1 MTIHINQTTSQTG
14 NQTVELSKLTA
25 SKDNVR
31 RVESEAGLT
40 ELVASIRA
48 HGLLQNLTVR
58 LNDKGKY
65 EVVAGA
71 RRLAALRVLANEKGT
86 GWTKKSPI
94 PVLILDQHNDTEI
107 SLAENTVRQN
117 MHVAD
122 QVEAFRKLIEDDA
135 MTPEQ
140 VADRFGISTMTVR
153 RRIKLAKV
161 SPRIMDE
168 FRVGQVTLSQME
180 ALAIADDHGEQESA
194 FFDLPD
200 WNRDE
205 RHIRARLT
213 QEKIRADNRLVR
225 FIGVEA
231 YEVAGGVITRDLFS
245 EGSDLYLD
253 DKPLVMTLAMQR
265 LEDEA
270 QAIQIAE
277 GWKWA
282 EFYLSEN
289 DARERLPVIASFKR
303 EHTDEESAEVATLS
317 AYFEENEGAYD
328 AGQMTEEEGAEY
340 EAKLARLDAIDAECM
355 GYDPEEKALAGIR
368 LSIDHEGKLA
378 VRSGLLKPAEQH
390 ELAQRRRERERAER
404 EAEAEARGEAY
415 QQDADQSGQDNDPSP
430 PWEEPEPAEG
440 YSQALSLDLTHLRT
454 AALAYEVSQRPDV
467 ALPLIVHALAGRC
480 LYANRFGNNE
490 HDSLIRISGTKQGSA
505 SAKVDPDNAAAFTA
519 FSEAQKKVQ
528 AKLPENRA
536 ELLAWCLA
544 ASRKTLL
551 DVLAT
556 CVADQL
562 DAVRFDSKPTY
573 AADRIAEAVSL
584 DMTAWFAPSETFLKR
599 ITKKM
604 MANAVTEAG
613 CAAEIASAILGAPK
627 AEAVQTAQEALQ
639 GRGWLPPALRI
650 QTATIATASEAVAS
664 EAAADD
670 TGNGTEAE
678 TLNEAADAAEADSAQ
693 AADGEGVQTSTS
705 EALIAAE

>member
-1 MTIHINQTTSQTG
+1 MTTINNQTANPTG

-58 LNDKGKY
+58 PNDKGKY

-71 RRLAALRVLANEKGT
+71 RRLAALRSLASEKGS
-86 GWTKKSPI
+86 GWTKKSSI

-122 QVEAFRKLIEDDA
+122 QVEAFRKLTEDDG

-168 FRVGQVTLSQME
+168 FRVGQVTLNQME

-225 FIGVEA
+225 FVGVEA
-231 YEVAGGVITRDLFS
+231 YVEAGGAITRDLFS
-245 EGSDLYLD
+245 EDSDLYLD

-265 LEDEA
+265 LETEA
-270 QAIQIAE
+270 EAIQTAE

-282 EFYLSEN
+282 EFYLSES
-289 DARERLPVIASFKR
+289 DARERLPVIASHKR
-303 EHTDEESAEVATLS
+303 EHTEEESAEVAALS

-328 AGQMTEEEGAEY
+328 AGQMTEEEAAEY

-368 LSIDHEGKLA
+368 LSIDHDGKIA

-415 QQDADQSGQDNDPSP
+415 TPPQADNDPLP

-467 ALPLIVHALAGRC
+467 ALALIVHALAGRI
-480 LYANRFGNNE
+480 LYANRFGN
-490 HDSLIRISGTKQGSA
+490 HDADSLIRINGTKQGHA
-505 SAKVDPDNAAAFTA
+505 SAKIDPDNAAAFTA
-519 FSEAQKKVQ
+519 LAEAQEKVQ
-528 AKLPENRA
+528 AKLPQDRA

-562 DAVRFDSKPTY
+562 DAVRFDSKPNH

-584 DMTAWFAPSETFLKR
+584 DMAAWFSPGETFLKR

-604 MANAVTEAG
+604 MASAVTEAG
-613 CAAEIASAILGAPK
+613 GAPEIATAILGLPK

-639 GRGWLPPALRI
+639 GKGWLPPALRI
-650 QTATIATASEAVAS
+650 QTGTPVSPAGAQDAGGVS
-664 EAAADD
+664 ADAD
-670 TGNGTEAE
+670 GVIGDDEPLGDEGEDDGQALE
-678 TLNEAADAAEADSAQ
+678 SVHGPDDDGGQMDSNEAM
-693 AADGEGVQTSTS
+693 
-705 EALIAAE
+705 IAAE

>member
-1 MTIHINQTTSQTG
+1 MTTINNQTTDQSRNQTG

-58 LNDKGKY
+58 PNDKGKY

-71 RRLAALRVLANEKGT
+71 RRLAALRTLANEKGT

-94 PVLILDQHNDTEI
+94 PVLILEGHNDTEI

-122 QVEAFRKLIEDDA
+122 QVEAFRKLTEDDG

-168 FRVGQVTLSQME
+168 FRVGQVTLGQME

-205 RHIRARLT
+205 RHIRSRLT

-231 YEVAGGVITRDLFS
+231 YVDAGGAITRDLFS
-245 EGSDLYLD
+245 EDTDLYLD

-265 LEDEA
+265 LETEA
-270 QAIQIAE
+270 EAIQSAE

-282 EFYLSEN
+282 EFYLSES
-289 DARERLPVIASFKR
+289 DARERLPVIASHKR
-303 EHTDEESAEVATLS
+303 EHTDEESAEVAALS

-328 AGQMTEEEGAEY
+328 AGQMTEGESSEY

-368 LSIDHEGKLA
+368 LSIDHDGKLA

-415 QQDADQSGQDNDPSP
+415 TPPEPNNDPLP

-467 ALPLIVHALAGRC
+467 ALALIVHALAGRC
-480 LYANRFGNNE
+480 LYANRFG
-490 HDSLIRISGTKQGSA
+490 HHDADSLIRISAMKQGHA
-505 SAKVDPDNAAAFTA
+505 SAKIDPDNAAAFTA
-519 FSEAQKKVQ
+519 LSEAQEKVQ
-528 AKLPENRA
+528 AKLPADRT
-536 ELLAWCLA
+536 ELLAWCLGA
-544 ASRKTLL
+544 PRKTLL
-551 DVLAT
+551 DVLAF

-562 DAVRFDSKPTY
+562 DAGRFDSKPNY
-573 AADRIAEAVSL
+573 LADRIAEAVSL
-584 DMTAWFAPSETFLKR
+584 DMAAWFSPSETFLKR
-599 ITKKM
+599 ISKKM
-604 MANAVTEAG
+604 MASAVTEAG
-613 CAAEIASAILGAPK
+613 CAPEIAAAILGLPK

-639 GRGWLPPALRI
+639 GKGWMPPALRI
-650 QTATIATASEAVAS
+650 QTATVAAISEAASVDVAS
-664 EAAADD
+664 EGEIAGDDADTSD
-670 TGNGTEAE
+670 
-678 TLNEAADAAEADSAQ
+678 ADPSLAS
-693 AADGEGVQTSTS
+693 DGEGGQTGST

>member
-1 MTIHINQTTSQTG
+1 MSTERTPTTINQTANQTG
-14 NQTVELSKLTA
+14 NHTVELSKLTA

-31 RVESEAGLT
+31 RVESEAGLS

-58 LNDKGKY
+58 PNDKGKY

-71 RRLAALRVLANEKGT
+71 RRLAALRTLANEKGS

-168 FRVGQVTLSQME
+168 FRVGQVTLGQME

-231 YEVAGGVITRDLFS
+231 YGEAGGAITRDLFS
-245 EGSDLYLD
+245 EDTDLYLD

-265 LEDEA
+265 LEAEA
-270 QAIQIAE
+270 EAIQTAE

-282 EFYLSEN
+282 EFYLSES
-289 DARERLPVIASFKR
+289 DARERLPVIASHKR
-303 EHTDEESAEVATLS
+303 EHTEEESAEVAALS

-328 AGQMTEEEGAEY
+328 AGQMTEEEAAEY

-355 GYDPEEKALAGIR
+355 GYDPQEKALAGIR
-368 LSIDHEGKLA
+368 LSIDHDGKMA

-415 QQDADQSGQDNDPSP
+415 TPPEPNNDPLP

-440 YSQALSLDLTHLRT
+440 YSQALSVDLTHLRT

-467 ALPLIVHALAGRC
+467 ALALIVHALASRC
-480 LYANRFGNNE
+480 IYANRFGNQDA
-490 HDSLIRISGTKQGSA
+490 DSLIRISAVKQGHA

-519 FSEAQKKVQ
+519 LSEAQEKVQ
-528 AKLPENRA
+528 AKLPADRT

-562 DAVRFDSKPTY
+562 DAVRFDSKPHY

-584 DMTAWFAPSETFLKR
+584 DMAAWFSPSETFLKR

-604 MANAVTEAG
+604 MASAVTEAG
-613 CAAEIASAILGAPK
+613 GAPEIAAAILGLPK
-627 AEAVQTAQEALQ
+627 AEAVQTAQDALQ
-639 GRGWLPPALRI
+639 GKGWLPPALRI
-650 QTATIATASEAVAS
+650 QTAIVAVISDAASAEAVS
-664 EAAADD
+664 
-670 TGNGTEAE
+670 
-678 TLNEAADAAEADSAQ
+678 
-693 AADGEGVQTSTS
+693 DGEIAGDGADTVDADPLQARGDEGGQTGST
-705 EALIAAE
+705 EVLIAAE

>member
-1 MTIHINQTTSQTG
+1 MTTINNQTTDQSR
-14 NQTVELSKLTA
+14 NQTVALSKLTA

-58 LNDKGKY
+58 PNDKGKY

-71 RRLAALRVLANEKGT
+71 RRLAALRTLANEKGS

-168 FRVGQVTLSQME
+168 FRVGQVTLGQME

-194 FFDLPD
+194 FFELPD

-225 FIGVEA
+225 FVGVEA
-231 YEVAGGVITRDLFS
+231 YVDAGGAITRDLFS
-245 EGSDLYLD
+245 EDSDLYLD
-253 DKPLVMTLAMQR
+253 DKPLVMTLAMTR
-265 LEDEA
+265 LEEEA
-270 QAIQIAE
+270 QAIQTAE

-282 EFYLSEN
+282 EFYLSES
-289 DARERLPVIASFKR
+289 DARERLPVIASHKR
-303 EHTDEESAEVATLS
+303 EHTDEESAEVAALS

-328 AGQMTEEEGAEY
+328 AGQMTEEEAAEY
-340 EAKLARLDAIDAECM
+340 EAKLARLDAIDTECM
-355 GYDPEEKALAGIR
+355 GYDTQEKALAGIR
-368 LSIDHEGKLA
+368 LHIDHDGQLG

-415 QQDADQSGQDNDPSP
+415 MPPEANNDPLP

-467 ALPLIVHALAGRC
+467 ALALIVHALAGRC
-480 LYANRFGNNE
+480 LYANRFG
-490 HDSLIRISGTKQGSA
+490 HHDADSLIRISGTKQGSS
-505 SAKVDPDNAAAFTA
+505 SAKIDPDNAAAFTA
-519 FSEAQKKVQ
+519 LSEAQEKVQ
-528 AKLPENRA
+528 AKLPADRT

-562 DAVRFDSKPTY
+562 DAVRFDSKPHY

-584 DMTAWFAPSETFLKR
+584 DMAAWFTPSETFLKR

-604 MANAVTEAG
+604 MASAVTEAG
-613 CAAEIASAILGAPK
+613 CAPEVASAILGLPK

-639 GRGWLPPALRI
+639 GKGWLPPALRM
-650 QTATIATASEAVAS
+650 QTAILATTS
-664 EAAADD
+664 EAAAAEVTSEGGEIAGDGADIGDTDPPQAPDD
-670 TGNGTEAE
+670 GGGQTG
-678 TLNEAADAAEADSAQ
+678 SA
-693 AADGEGVQTSTS
+693 

>member
-1 MTIHINQTTSQTG
+1 MTTLNNQTTDQSRNQTG

-25 SKDNVR
+25 SKANVR

-58 LNDKGKY
+58 PNEKGKY

-71 RRLAALRVLANEKGT
+71 RRLAALRTLANEKGS

-94 PVLILDQHNDTEI
+94 PVLILEGHNDTEI

-168 FRVGQVTLSQME
+168 FRVGQVTLGQME
-180 ALAIADDHGEQESA
+180 ALAIADEHGEQESA

-213 QEKIRADNRLVR
+213 QEKIKADNRLVR
-225 FIGVEA
+225 FVGVEA
-231 YEVAGGVITRDLFS
+231 YVEAGGAITRDLFS
-245 EGSDLYLD
+245 EDADLYLD

-265 LEDEA
+265 LETEA
-270 QAIQIAE
+270 EAIQSAE

-282 EFYLSEN
+282 EFYLSES

-303 EHTDEESAEVATLS
+303 EHTDDESAEVAALS

-328 AGQMTEEEGAEY
+328 AGQMTEEEAAEY

-368 LSIDHEGKLA
+368 LSIDHDGKIA

-415 QQDADQSGQDNDPSP
+415 TPPEPNNDPLP

-467 ALPLIVHALAGRC
+467 ALALIVHALAGRC
-480 LYANRFGNNE
+480 LYANRFG
-490 HDSLIRISGTKQGSA
+490 HHDADSLIRISAMKQGHA
-505 SAKVDPDNAAAFTA
+505 SAKIDPDNAAAFTA
-519 FSEAQKKVQ
+519 LSEAQEKVQ
-528 AKLPENRA
+528 AKLPADRT
-536 ELLAWCLA
+536 ELLAWCLGA
-544 ASRKTLL
+544 PRKTLL
-551 DVLAT
+551 DVLAF

-562 DAVRFDSKPTY
+562 DAGRFDSKPNY
-573 AADRIAEAVSL
+573 LADRIAEAVSL
-584 DMTAWFAPSETFLKR
+584 DMAAWFSPTETFLKR

-604 MANAVTEAG
+604 MASAVTEAG
-613 CAAEIASAILGAPK
+613 CALEIATAILGLPK

-639 GRGWLPPALRI
+639 GKGWLPPALRV
-650 QTATIATASEAVAS
+650 QTATVATIS
-664 EAAADD
+664 EAASADV
-670 TGNGTEAE
+670 A
-678 TLNEAADAAEADSAQ
+678 S
-693 AADGEGVQTSTS
+693 DGEIAGDDADTSDADPSLASDDEGGQTGST

>member
-1 MTIHINQTTSQTG
+1 MERKMTTINNKTTTQTG

-31 RVESEAGLT
+31 RVESEAGLS

-58 LNDKGKY
+58 PNDRGKY

-71 RRLAALRVLANEKGT
+71 RRLAALRTLANEKGS

-135 MTPEQ
+135 ITPEQ

-168 FRVGQVTLSQME
+168 FRVGQVTLGQME

-213 QEKIRADNRLVR
+213 QEKIKADNRLVR
-225 FIGVEA
+225 FIGVED
-231 YEVAGGVITRDLFS
+231 YVEAGGAITRDLFS
-245 EGSDLYLD
+245 EESDLYLD
-253 DKPLVMTLAMQR
+253 DKPLVMTLALAR

-270 QAIQIAE
+270 QAIQMAE

-282 EFYLSEN
+282 EFYLSES
-289 DARERLPVIASFKR
+289 DARERLPVIASHKR
-303 EHTDEESAEVATLS
+303 EHTDDESAEVAALS

-328 AGQMTEEEGAEY
+328 AGQMTDEEAAEY
-340 EAKLARLDAIDAECM
+340 EAKLARLDAIDADCM
-355 GYDPEEKALAGIR
+355 GYDPEEKALAGVR
-368 LSIDHEGKLA
+368 LSIDHDGKIA

-390 ELAQRRRERERAER
+390 ELAQRRREQERAER

-415 QQDADQSGQDNDPSP
+415 MPPEPNNDPLP
-430 PWEEPEPAEG
+430 QWEEPEPAEG

-454 AALAYEVSQRPDV
+454 AALAYEVSQCHDV
-467 ALPLIVHALAGRC
+467 ALALIVHALAGRC
-480 LYANRFGNNE
+480 LYANRFG
-490 HDSLIRISGTKQGSA
+490 HHDADSLIRISAVKQGHA
-505 SAKVDPDNAAAFTA
+505 SAKIDPDNAAAFTA
-519 FSEAQKKVQ
+519 LSEAQEKVQ
-528 AKLPENRA
+528 AKLPADRA

-562 DAVRFDSKPTY
+562 DAVRFDSKPNHP
-573 AADRIAEAVSL
+573 ADRIAEAVSL
-584 DMTAWFAPSETFLKR
+584 DMAAWFSPSGTFLKR

-604 MANAVTEAG
+604 MASAVTEAG
-613 CAAEIASAILGAPK
+613 CASEMAAAILGLPK
-627 AEAVQTAQEALQ
+627 AEAVQTAQDALQ
-639 GRGWLPPALRI
+639 GKGWLPPALRI
-650 QTATIATASEAVAS
+650 QTATPASPAEVQDNK
-664 EAAADD
+664 AAADE
-670 TGNGTEAE
+670 GT
-678 TLNEAADAAEADSAQ
+678 TLDDEGADDGQALVSVHGSGEDGGAQ
-693 AADGEGVQTSTS
+693 
-705 EALIAAE
+705 ALIAAE

>member
-1 MTIHINQTTSQTG
+1 MSTKNTTITLNNQTTHQTG

-31 RVESEAGLT
+31 RVESEAGLS

-48 HGLLQNLTVR
+48 HSLLQNLTVR
-58 LNDKGKY
+58 PNDKGKY

-71 RRLAALRVLANEKGT
+71 RRLAALRTLANEKGS

-94 PVLILDQHNDTEI
+94 PVLILEGHNDTEI
-107 SLAENTVRQN
+107 SLAENTVRQS

-135 MTPEQ
+135 MMPEQ

-168 FRVGQVTLSQME
+168 FRVGKVTLGQMK

-213 QEKIRADNRLVR
+213 EAKIKADNRLVR
-225 FIGVEA
+225 FVGVQAYVEA
-231 YEVAGGVITRDLFS
+231 GGAITRDLFS

-253 DKPLVMTLAMQR
+253 DKPLVMTLALAR
-265 LEDEA
+265 LEAEA
-270 QAIQIAE
+270 QAIQTTE

-282 EFYLSEN
+282 EFYLSDS
-289 DARERLPVIASFKR
+289 DARERLPVIASHKR
-303 EHTDEESAEVATLS
+303 EHTDEESAEVAALS
-317 AYFEENEGAYD
+317 VYFEENEGAYD
-328 AGQMTEEEGAEY
+328 AGQMTDEEAAEY

-368 LSIDHEGKLA
+368 LSIDHDGKIA

-404 EAEAEARGEAY
+404 EAEAEARGEAH
-415 QQDADQSGQDNDPSP
+415 QPEQDNDPLP

-454 AALAYEVSQRPDV
+454 AALAYEVSQSPDV
-467 ALPLIVHALAGRC
+467 ALALIVHALAGRI
-480 LYANRFGNNE
+480 LYANRFG
-490 HDSLIRISGTKQGSA
+490 HHDADSLIRISGTKQGSS

-519 FSEAQKKVQ
+519 LSEAQKKVQ
-528 AKLPENRA
+528 AKLPADRA

-544 ASRKTLL
+544 ASRKSLL
-551 DVLAT
+551 DVLAI

-562 DAVRFDSKPTY
+562 DAVRFDSKPNY

-584 DMTAWFAPSETFLKR
+584 DMAAWFAPSETFLKR

-604 MANAVTEAG
+604 IASAVTEAG
-613 CAAEIASAILGAPK
+613 GAPEVAAAILGLPK

-639 GRGWLPPALRI
+639 GKGWLPPALRV
-650 QTATIATASEAVAS
+650 QTATVAATI
-664 EAAADD
+664 EAAA
-670 TGNGTEAE
+670 TEATSEGE
-678 TLNEAADAAEADSAQ
+678 TAGDGAEIGDAEPSRSL
-693 AADGEGVQTSTS
+693 DGEGGQTGST

>member
-1 MTIHINQTTSQTG
+1 MERKMTTTTNQTTDQSR
-14 NQTVELSKLTA
+14 NQTVELSRLTA

-58 LNDKGKY
+58 PNDKGKY

-71 RRLAALRVLANEKGT
+71 RRLAALRSLANEKGT

-122 QVEAFRKLIEDDA
+122 QVEAFRKLIEDDG

-168 FRVGQVTLSQME
+168 FRVGHVTLGQME

-205 RHIRARLT
+205 RHIRSRLT

-225 FIGVEA
+225 FVGVEA
-231 YEVAGGVITRDLFS
+231 YVEAGGAITRDLFS
-245 EGSDLYLD
+245 AEADLYLD
-253 DKPLVMTLAMQR
+253 DKPLVMTLALAR

-270 QAIQIAE
+270 QAIKSAE

-282 EFYLSEN
+282 EFYLSDS
-289 DARERLPVIASFKR
+289 DARERLPVIASHKR
-303 EHTDEESAEVATLS
+303 EHTDEESAEVAALS

-328 AGQMTEEEGAEY
+328 AGQMTEEEAAEY
-340 EAKLARLDAIDAECM
+340 EAKLARLDAIDADCM

-368 LSIDHEGKLA
+368 LSIDHDGKIA
-378 VRSGLLKPAEQH
+378 VRSGLLKPAEQN

-415 QQDADQSGQDNDPSP
+415 APPEPNNDPLP

-467 ALPLIVHALAGRC
+467 ALALIVHALAGRC
-480 LYANRFGNNE
+480 LYANRFG
-490 HDSLIRISGTKQGSA
+490 HHDADSLIRINLVKQGHA
-505 SAKVDPDNAAAFTA
+505 SAKIDPDNAAAFTA
-519 FSEAQKKVQ
+519 LSEAQEKVQ
-528 AKLPENRA
+528 GKLPADRA

-551 DVLAT
+551 DVLAI

-562 DAVRFDSKPTY
+562 DAVRFDSKPNHP
-573 AADRIAEAVSL
+573 ADRIAEAVSL
-584 DMTAWFAPSETFLKR
+584 DMAAWFIPSETFLKR

-604 MANAVTEAG
+604 MASAVTEAG
-613 CAAEIASAILGAPK
+613 CAPEIATAILGLPK
-627 AEAVQTAQEALQ
+627 AEAVQTAQDALQ
-639 GRGWLPPALRI
+639 GKGWLPPALRI
-650 QTATIATASEAVAS
+650 QKATVAATS
-664 EAAADD
+664 EAASAEVTSEGGETASDNAEIGD
-670 TGNGTEAE
+670 T
-678 TLNEAADAAEADSAQ
+678 DPPQ
-693 AADGEGVQTSTS
+693 APDGEGGQTGSR
-705 EALIAAE
+705 EELIAAE

>member
-1 MTIHINQTTSQTG
+1 MTTLNNQTTHQTG

-31 RVESEAGLT
+31 RVESEAGLS

-48 HGLLQNLTVR
+48 HSLLQNLTVR
-58 LNDKGKY
+58 PNDKGKY

-71 RRLAALRVLANEKGT
+71 RRLAALRTLANEKGS
-86 GWTKKSPI
+86 GWTRKSPI
-94 PVLILDQHNDTEI
+94 PVLILEGHNDTEI
-107 SLAENTVRQN
+107 SLAENTVRQS

-168 FRVGQVTLSQME
+168 FRVGQVTLGQME

-213 QEKIRADNRLVR
+213 EAKIKADNRLVR
-225 FIGVEA
+225 FVGVQAYVEA
-231 YEVAGGVITRDLFS
+231 GGAITRDLFS

-253 DKPLVMTLAMQR
+253 DKPLVMTLALAR
-265 LEDEA
+265 LEAEA
-270 QAIQIAE
+270 QAIQTTE

-282 EFYLSEN
+282 EFYLSDS
-289 DARERLPVIASFKR
+289 DARERLPVIASHKR
-303 EHTDEESAEVATLS
+303 EHTDEESAEVAALS
-317 AYFEENEGAYD
+317 VYFEENEGAYD
-328 AGQMTEEEGAEY
+328 AGQMTDEEAAEY

-368 LSIDHEGKLA
+368 LSIDHDGKIA

-404 EAEAEARGEAY
+404 EAEAEARGEAH
-415 QQDADQSGQDNDPSP
+415 QPEQDNDPLP

-454 AALAYEVSQRPDV
+454 AALAYEVSQSPDV
-467 ALPLIVHALAGRC
+467 ALALIVHALAGRI
-480 LYANRFGNNE
+480 LYANRFG
-490 HDSLIRISGTKQGSA
+490 HHDADSLIRISGTKQGSS

-519 FSEAQKKVQ
+519 LSEAQKKVQ
-528 AKLPENRA
+528 AKLPADRA

-544 ASRKTLL
+544 ASRKSLL
-551 DVLAT
+551 DVLAI

-562 DAVRFDSKPTY
+562 DAVRFDSKPNY

-584 DMTAWFAPSETFLKR
+584 DMAAWFAPSETFLKR

-604 MANAVTEAG
+604 IASAVTEAG
-613 CAAEIASAILGAPK
+613 GAPEVAAAILGLPK

-639 GRGWLPPALRI
+639 GKGWLPPALRV
-650 QTATIATASEAVAS
+650 QTATVAATI
-664 EAAADD
+664 EAAA
-670 TGNGTEAE
+670 TEATSEGE
-678 TLNEAADAAEADSAQ
+678 TAGDGAEIGDAEPSRSL
-693 AADGEGVQTSTS
+693 DGEGGQTGST